1 MAKYYFLTI
10 SLPPLSIMEKPEITF
25 EELSFRL
32 EVNLTKPDLHKTQVL
47 RGFVDICNI
56 RALWQ
61 EERVDLR
68 GNLNEKELDEAL
80 LINNIFPD
88 YVFDFINQFE
98 KISDR
103 IRNFSG
109 LLASFFKEEILQQ
122 KGFLRNYLSFERDWR
137 LVLVGLRAK
146 QLGRDVVKELQFE
159 DFSDP
164 LVAHILAQKDSDRY
178 EPPAEYAE
186 LKEIL
191 DSCAYDPWEEH
202 KAVVRWRFLKIA
214 DMAEGKFFSIDKVLA
229 YMAQLMLVEYWHEL
243 DEGKG
248 RMILDTF
255 KTG

>member
-1 MAKYYFLTI
+1 MSKYYFLTV
-10 SLPPLSIMEKPEITF
+10 SLPPLTLAERPDITF

-32 EVNLTKPDLHKTQVL
+32 EVNLTKADLRKTEVL
-47 RGFVDICNI
+47 RRFVDISNI

-61 EERVDLR
+61 EEKIDPR

-80 LINNIFPD
+80 LVGSILPD
-88 YVFDFINQFE
+88 YVFDFIDQFE
-98 KISDR
+98 KTSGR
-103 IRNFSG
+103 IKNFSG
-109 LLASFFKEEILQQ
+109 LLARFFTEETLKQ
-122 KGFLRNYLSFERDWR
+122 KGFLKKYLCFEREWR

-146 QLGRDVVKELQFE
+146 QLGRDVGKELQFE

-186 LKEIL
+186 LKGIL

-202 KAVVRWRFLKIA
+202 KAIVGWRFRKIA
-214 DMAEGKFFSIDKVLA
+214 DMAEGNFSIDQVLA